1 MLVSEA
7 IKILEAKFSEIYEQ
21 DEFPVY
27 GLRFE
32 DKERQVGD
40 LCENSRN
47 NIDRE
52 DERDFPEFGTE
63 EYEEMEEM
71 DGASAWHPNHILA
84 ELKREKGDEDVAKI
98 TYSKHAYIVGGQREG
113 WEQTNG
119 LVDEGETLVQDAQV
133 LYVLY

>member
-1 MLVSEA
+1 MLISEA
-7 IKILEAKFSEIYEQ
+7 IKILESKFSEIYEQ
-21 DEFPVY
+21 DEFLVY

-32 DKERQVGD
+32 EKERRVGET
-40 LCENSRN
+40 CENSRN

-63 EYEEMEEM
+63 EYDEMEEM
-71 DGASAWHPNHILA
+71 DGTSAWHPNSILA
-84 ELKREKGDEDVAKI
+84 ELKRENGDKDMSSFY
-98 TYSKHAYIVGGQREG
+98 YSKHAYIIGGQDVG

-119 LVDEGETLVQDAQV
+119 IVDDGETLVQNAQV